1 MKSCLSFNRFRKSL
15 VFFALLFSC
24 RGMAEEIEVLSF
36 WSLDIVPY
44 QLFIQGD
51 PEALELLKT
60 ALYRKGIVGIKGIP
74 GYREK
79 VLQFVER
86 AREFSALPE
95 EVKETYAPNRALGDL
110 FLGYEKGKERF
121 KRPDGKWVVDDL
133 KVSYYGFVPDLP
145 SNKWPVEIDLKT
157 PFQDLG
163 ALMAEMGKA
172 VMEKIDLIGPR
183 TGIFLENT
191 PQIGRMLYYQ
201 KSTGTCADNPYWCG
215 AHFDH
220 GVFTVITPASYFVD
234 GKQTSEPKESGLFV
248 NVGGHFRKIEAD
260 PDVMMFQAG
269 EFGQLATDDA
279 IQATEHRVHKASGA
293 IERYAMALFFEAP
306 LQMVIHSFSK
316 LTKDARYG
324 GMAGDPC
331 SFQRWHEES
340 FKRYIVK
347 EEGL

>member
-1 MKSCLSFNRFRKSL
+1 MKSCCFFNQFRKFL
-15 VFFALLFSC
+15 VFFGLLLSC
-24 RGMAEEIEVLSF
+24 RVIAEEIEII
-36 WSLDIVPY
+36 SLDVVPY

-51 PEALELLKT
+51 PEALKLLKT
-60 ALYRKGIVGIKGIP
+60 ALYEKGIVGIKGIP

-79 VLQFVER
+79 VSRFVES

-95 EVKETYAPNRALGDL
+95 EAKEAYAPNRALGDL
-110 FLGYEKGKERF
+110 FLGYERGKEKF
-121 KRPDGKWVVDDL
+121 KRSDGKWVVDDL
-133 KVSYYGFVPDLP
+133 KVSYYGFVPDVPL
-145 SNKWPVEIDLKT
+145 NKWPVEIDLQT

-172 VMEKIDLIGPR
+172 VMEKIDLIGPL
-183 TGIFLENT
+183 TGIFLENM

-201 KSTGTCADNPYWCG
+201 KNADTCTDNPYWCG

-220 GVFTVITPASYFVD
+220 GVFTVLTPASYFAD
-234 GKQTSEPKESGLFV
+234 GKAILEPKESGLFV
-248 NVGGHFRKIEAD
+248 SVGGHFRKIEAD
-260 PDVMMFQAG
+260 LDVMMFQAG

-293 IERYAMALFFEAP
+293 VERYAMALFFGAP
-306 LQMVIHSFSK
+306 PQMVVHSFSK

-324 GMAGDPC
+324 GMPGDPC

-347 EEGL
+347 EED